1 LTIECVAWLRIRAFS
16 LIKRKE
22 NDSMHSEE
30 DRGAAM
36 VMKVER
42 CGVCSFPL

>member
-1 LTIECVAWLRIRAFS
+1 
-16 LIKRKE
+16 
-22 NDSMHSEE
+22 MHSEE